1 MIWEVEVRK
10 VADVEI
16 RVEAKTAAE
25 AMDKAVAIA
34 QDMEVSEWWEEEIQ
48 AVQAGRAYDHQENEI
63 RYDGDFLVCECGN
76 DVHKEGFATTD
87 TGGVEVQPEVGKWDG
102 KTYRCHQCGSN
113 KSVEKESVK

>member
-76 DVHKEGFATTD
+76 NVNAYGFATTD
-87 TGGVEVQPEVGKWDG
+87 IGGVEVEPEPDKWDG
-102 KTYRCHQCGSN
+102 KTFRCFQCGSN
-113 KSVEKESVK
+113 KSVEKASV